1 MMHGT
6 FWLVWFVA
14 SAGTAK
20 LLAIAENSIHGL
32 GWRRRFLQRV
42 RTVHNVLLLGYPPA
56 LFWGLGLTGPR
67 LLWTENWSQV
77 PAAGGIVLGVGCV
90 GFGLLVAS
98 TIRYWSYRPPAC
110 EVAVRSHVVDV
121 AAQSTEPLV
130 GTIRGS
136 RIARLP
142 RNEQFTLEV
151 HEKTYVLPRLPAAW
165 DGLSIVH
172 FSDCHFRGFVTE
184 AYFQRVMDE
193 VQRLQGDLVAFS
205 GDLLDRKECLRWI
218 PGTLG
223 RVSAPLGCYFVLG
236 NHDWYVEI
244 EPQIR
249 ESLGAAGWIDIS
261 GRSMELQRDG
271 ARVVVCGTERP
282 WLGTEPDLSAVDA
295 AAFRLLL
302 SHSPDQIGWARRN
315 HIDLMLAGHTH
326 GGQIRLPILGP
337 VYSPSV
343 YGCRYA
349 SGVFWEP
356 PTLMSVTR
364 GVSGR
369 EPIRYNCR
377 PEVTKLIL
385 RCAGIAKPQK

>member
-6 FWLVWFVA
+6 FWVVWFVA
-14 SAGTAK
+14 SAGAAK
-20 LLAIAENSIHGL
+20 LLAMAENSIHGL
-32 GWRRRFLQRV
+32 GWKRPFLQRV
-42 RTVHNVLLLGYPPA
+42 RAVHNVLLLSYPPTI
-56 LFWGLGLTGPR
+56 LWTLGLSGPR
-67 LLWTENWSQV
+67 LVWTEDWSRIPV
-77 PAAGGIVLGVGCV
+77 AGWLALGAGCV
-90 GFGLLVAS
+90 GFGYLIAS
-98 TIRYWSYRPPAC
+98 TVRHWTYRPPAC
-110 EVAVRSHVVDV
+110 ETAVRSRIVDI
-121 AAQSTEPLV
+121 AAQTTEALV
-130 GTIRGS
+130 GAVRGS

-142 RNEQFTLEV
+142 FNEQFTLEV
-151 HEKTYVLPRLPAAW
+151 HEKTYVLPRLPQAW

-184 AYFQRVMDE
+184 AYFQHVMDE
-193 VQRLQGDLVAFS
+193 VQRLQGDIVAFT
-205 GDLLDRKECLRWI
+205 GDLLDRKECVRWI

-244 EPQIR
+244 EDLIR
-249 ESLGAAGWIDIS
+249 QSLTDAGWIDIS
-261 GRSMELQRDG
+261 GRVIDLEREG
-271 ARVVVCGTERP
+271 ARVAICGSERP
-282 WLGTEPDLSAVDA
+282 WLGTDPDLSAVDD

-302 SHSPDQIGWARRN
+302 SHSPDQIVWARRN
-315 HIDLMLAGHTH
+315 QVDLMLAGHTH

-385 RCAGIAKPQK
+385 RSGDRKAAS